1 MIRRWF
7 FILMAV
13 NMVFIGLFCWEE
25 WRPEWKEQ
33 FWKYREIKLAALQG
47 ELEQATSRRDADDTG
62 LAGLRRALADEE
74 TRLGQP
80 EQKAELDRL
89 TEGLAES
96 QERLED
102 AVDNYQKNYSRY
114 QTLEIRYHQMA
125 DDNPDKENRATELR
139 KLGMRLEHM
148 KADQGRIISEVELQ
162 DSRLSEITAERQRL
176 TREIK
181 QAEAEVAQLRNSIA
195 KLEAQRPAI
204 EQISNL
210 KLGRVDRCVTCHLGI
225 DDPQFVDVPEPLKSH
240 VPNSLT
246 DIGRYHP
253 FQTYGCTICHE
264 GQGLATRL
272 AEAFGQEAHFHQPVL
287 GRDLSQGSCLP
298 CHPERIALPGLPAL
312 EAAPLL
318 EQGRQLFADKG
329 CTGCHETEPFKHLTR
344 IGPRLNSIGHKLRGD
359 WLYRWLRKPTDYLA
373 ATNMPDFL
381 LPPEEIR
388 AITDHLL
395 LSMVEQ
401 QPPPAPPPPG
411 DSEQAYENGR
421 AIFQVSR
428 CISCH
433 ALEGKGGTI
442 GPDLYRVASK
452 LNRDWLFSWLDNP
465 PAHDPQTLMPHFRF
479 TVDERLDLMEY
490 ITQEFVDWDRPDTP
504 DPVEGA
510 APQTANAAKGEALVR
525 RYGCSGCHEMPG
537 SVDGQKVSTELTD
550 YGTKTVEVLDFGWAW
565 DIPRTRLD
573 WTMTKLRKP
582 RLFRDILLMP
592 DYRFSEDEIL
602 ALTTVLLALKGNRPP
617 AEYIYQTEDPALPLS
632 GGPRMASPPPVN
644 EFDRLVDDLRCRSC
658 HKLGTWGGNL
668 APALD
673 LTGSRFEEQYL
684 RFFLKTPE
692 AIRPLLVERMV
703 RLNLEDTEIDLLVQG
718 LRFLATD
725 DIRVPRS
732 AEIAAAGDPE
742 TGEQLYRS
750 LGCDACHMIGSAGGT
765 SGPNLTEVGRRLT
778 LDYLHA
784 WLRAPHALVP
794 TAIEPD
800 YGLGEEQAG
809 HLAAWLKGLTG
820 EDGP

>member
-33 FWKYREIKLAALQG
+33 FWKFREIKRAALQA
-47 ELEQATSRRDADDTG
+47 ELEQATSRRDSDATG
-62 LAGLRRALADEE
+62 LAGLRLALAAEE
-74 TRLGQP
+74 ARLEQP
-80 EQKAELDRL
+80 EPKAELGRL
-89 TEGLAES
+89 SEGLAEA
-96 QERLED
+96 QERLEH
-102 AVDNYQKNYSRY
+102 AVDNYQKNYSLY
-114 QTLEIRYHQMA
+114 QTLEISYHQMA
-125 DDNPDKENRATELR
+125 DDDPHKESRAVELR
-139 KLGMRLEHM
+139 KLALRLEHM
-148 KADQGRIISEVELQ
+148 KEEEGRITAEVERL

-176 TREIK
+176 AREIK

-210 KLGRVDRCVTCHLGI
+210 ELGRVDRCVTCHLGI
-225 DDPQFVDVPEPLKSH
+225 DDPHFVDVPEPLKSH
-240 VPNSLT
+240 VPNSLM

-272 AEAFGQEAHFHQPVL
+272 AEAFGHEAHFHQPVL
-287 GRDLSQGSCLP
+287 GRDLTQGSCLP
-298 CHPERIALPGLPAL
+298 CHPERIALPELPAL

-318 EQGRQLFADKG
+318 EQGRRLFADKG
-329 CTGCHETEPFKHLTR
+329 CTGCHETEPFNHLTR
-344 IGPRLNSIGHKLRGD
+344 TGPKLNSIGHKVAND
-359 WLYRWLRKPTDYLA
+359 WLYRWLRKPTDYLP

-388 AITDHLL
+388 QIADYLL
-395 LSMVEQ
+395 LSLVET
-401 QPPPAPPPPG
+401 QPAPAPPPPA
-411 DSEQAYENGR
+411 DSERAYENGR

-433 ALEGKGGTI
+433 ALEGKGGTS

-452 LNRDWLFSWLDNP
+452 LNRDWLFSWLNNP

-479 TVDERLDLMEY
+479 TAEERLDLVEY
-490 ITQEFVDWDRPDTP
+490 ITQEFVDWDRPDSP

-510 APQTANAAKGEALVR
+510 AAQPANAPLGEALVR
-525 RYGCSGCHEMPG
+525 RYGCAGCHEMPG
-537 SVDGQKVSTELTD
+537 STEGQKVSTELTD
-550 YGTKTVEVLDFGWAW
+550 YGTKTADLLDFGWAW
-565 DIPRTRLD
+565 DVPRTRLD
-573 WTMTKLRKP
+573 WTMTKLRTP
-582 RLFRDILLMP
+582 RLFRDNLLMP
-592 DYRFSEDEIL
+592 DYRFSEDESL
-602 ALTTVLLALKGNRPP
+602 ALTTVLLALKGDPPP
-617 AEYIYQTEDPALPLS
+617 ARYLYFNEGRPLPS
-632 GGPRMASPPPVN
+632 SDGPRMSSPPPVT

-658 HKLGTWGGNL
+658 HRLGDWGGDL

-673 LTGSRFEEQYL
+673 LIGSRFEEPYL

-692 AIRPLLVERMV
+692 AIRPLLVERML
-703 RLNLEDTEIDLLVQG
+703 RLNLDDREIDLLVQG
-718 LRFLATD
+718 LRFLTTD
-725 DIRVPRS
+725 DVRVPRS
-732 AEIAAAGDPE
+732 ADRAATGDPR

-750 LGCDACHMIGSAGGT
+750 LGCEACHMIGSAGGA
-765 SGPNLTEVGRRLT
+765 SGPNLTEVGRRLK
-778 LDYLHA
+778 LDYLYA

-794 TAIEPD
+794 AAIEPD
-800 YGLGEEQAG
+800 YGLDEEQAG

-820 EDGP
+820 EGGP